1 MAAHRHIVEA
11 LWRGDGE
18 GARAG
23 IEEDIGDAAADLA
36 ERLQGADQDNEESGK
51 KGGAQASA

>member
-1 MAAHRHIVEA
+1 MAAHRKIVEA

-23 IEEDIGDAAADLA
+23 IEQDIGDAAADLQ
-36 ERLQGADQDNEESGK
+36 ERLHSREA
-51 KGGAQASA
+51 ASA